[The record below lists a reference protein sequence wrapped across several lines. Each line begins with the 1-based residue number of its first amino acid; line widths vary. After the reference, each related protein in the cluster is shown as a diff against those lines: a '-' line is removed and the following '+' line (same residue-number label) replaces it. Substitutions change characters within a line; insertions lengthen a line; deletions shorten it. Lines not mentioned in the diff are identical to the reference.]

1 MAGIYIHIPFCNSKC
16 AYCGFYSLPS
26 LKLKE
31 QFWEALKAEIV
42 ARKDYLKQ
50 RSHCGLDPQS
60 PALKGNHDM
69 PPINTIYFGGGTP
82 SLLSIKEISELLH
95 LIKETYP
102 VAENAEITLETNPDT
117 LSLEYLEGLRQRGVN
132 RLSIGIQSFF
142 DNDLKYLSRRHDSQ
156 HARQCIDWAKQAGFS
171 NISIDLIYGLP
182 TSNAEQWNRNLDL
195 FFALNIP
202 HISAYALTLEP
213 NAILTK
219 QIELGKV
226 HPVNE
231 EDALRDYDILCQR
244 AKENGYLHYE
254 ISNFC
259 RREMHSKHNASYW
272 FGTPYIGFGPSAHS
286 FDGTSRQWNVSSVE
300 RYCEVFST
308 ASRHCEEERRSN
320 PDKAAIDSSLLEAC
334 RQTLLRRGDEGT
346 GWSRAW
352 KICFWSRLG
361 DGDHAYRLLKNL
373 LQPAIDST
381 GRHHAGTYPN
391 LFCAHPPFQ
400 IDGNLGGTAGI
411 AEMLLQSHNGD
422 IELLPALPS
431 VWKSGHFKGLCAR
444 GNMVVECTW
453 KDGKVTRYK
462 VTSR

>member
-60 PALKGNHDM
+60 PSLLQSHHT

-82 SLLSIKEISELLH
+82 SLLSIKEIGELLQ

-102 VAENAEITLETNPDT
+102 VAENAEITLEANPDT
-117 LSLEYLEGLRQRGVN
+117 LSLPYLEGLRQLGVN

-195 FFALNIP
+195 FFALDLP
-202 HISAYALTLEP
+202 HLSAYALTLEP

-226 HPVNE
+226 QPVNE
-231 EDALRDYDILCQR
+231 EDALRDYEILSQR
-244 AKENGYLHYE
+244 AAENGYLHYE

-259 RREMHSKHNASYW
+259 RCGMHSKHNASYW
-272 FGTPYIGFGPSAHS
+272 FWTPYLGFGPSAHS

-300 RYCEVFST
+300 RYCIRVPEPVEGPFYEKEILSLEQQYDEYVMLRLRTHWGIDLKWLKREMGERFST
-308 ASRHCEEERRSN
+308 YCEQHAQPLIAQGRLSQTREFLYLTDQQMLFADGVAEE
-320 PDKAAIDSSLLEAC
+320 L
-334 RQTLLRRGDEGT
+334 
-346 GWSRAW
+346 
-352 KICFWSRLG
+352 FW
-361 DGDHAYRLLKNL
+361 
-373 LQPAIDST
+373 
-381 GRHHAGTYPN
+381 
-391 LFCAHPPFQ
+391 
-400 IDGNLGGTAGI
+400 
-411 AEMLLQSHNGD
+411 E
-422 IELLPALPS
+422 
-431 VWKSGHFKGLCAR
+431 
-444 GNMVVECTW
+444 
-453 KDGKVTRYK
+453 
-462 VTSR
+462 

>member
-1 MAGIYIHIPFCNSKC
+1 MAGVYIHIPFCNSKC

-26 LKLKE
+26 LKLKDR
-31 QFWEALKAEIV
+31 FLEALKAEIV
-42 ARKDYLKQ
+42 ERKDYLQ
-50 RSHCGLDPQS
+50 RGPHCGLDPQS

-102 VAENAEITLETNPDT
+102 IAENAEITLEANPDT
-117 LSLEYLEGLRQRGVN
+117 LSLEYLEGLLQLGVN

-142 DNDLKYLSRRHDSQ
+142 DNDLKYLSRRHDSH

-202 HISAYALTLEP
+202 HLSAYALTLEP

-226 HPVNE
+226 QPVNE

-286 FDGTSRQWNVSSVE
+286 YDGTSRQWNVSSVE

-320 PDKAAIDSSLLEAC
+320 PDKELQYLDCFVPRNDAKRVQDSVLEVEQLTLEQQYDEYVMLRLRTHWGIDLKWLKREMGEHVSTYCKQHAQPLIAQGRLS
-334 RQTLLRRGDEGT
+334 QTREFLYLTDEQMLFADGV
-346 GWSRAW
+346 AEEL
-352 KICFWSRLG
+352 FW
-361 DGDHAYRLLKNL
+361 
-373 LQPAIDST
+373 
-381 GRHHAGTYPN
+381 
-391 LFCAHPPFQ
+391 
-400 IDGNLGGTAGI
+400 
-411 AEMLLQSHNGD
+411 E
-422 IELLPALPS
+422 
-431 VWKSGHFKGLCAR
+431 
-444 GNMVVECTW
+444 
-453 KDGKVTRYK
+453 
-462 VTSR
+462 

>member
-26 LKLKE
+26 LKPKDCFL
-31 QFWEALKAEIV
+31 EALKAEIV
-42 ARKDYLKQ
+42 ERKDDLKQ

-60 PALKGNHDM
+60 PSLLESHYT

-82 SLLSIKEISELLH
+82 SLLSLKEIGELLH
-95 LIKETYP
+95 LINVHYP
-102 VAENAEITLETNPDT
+102 VASNAEITLEANPDT
-117 LSLEYLEGLRQRGVN
+117 LSLDYLKGLRQLGVN

-195 FFALNIP
+195 FFALDLP
-202 HISAYALTLEP
+202 HLSAYALTLEP

-226 HPVNE
+226 PPVNE
-231 EDALRDYDILCQR
+231 EDALRDYEILCQR
-244 AKENGYLHYE
+244 AAENGYLHYE

-259 RREMHSKHNASYW
+259 KSGMHSKHNASYW

-300 RYCEVFST
+300 RYCVRVPEPVEGPFYEKEILSLEQQYDEYIMLRLRTHWGIDLKWLKREMGERFST
-308 ASRHCEEERRSN
+308 YCEQHAQPLIAQGRLSQTREFLYLTDKQMLFADGVAEE
-320 PDKAAIDSSLLEAC
+320 L
-334 RQTLLRRGDEGT
+334 
-346 GWSRAW
+346 
-352 KICFWSRLG
+352 FW
-361 DGDHAYRLLKNL
+361 
-373 LQPAIDST
+373 
-381 GRHHAGTYPN
+381 
-391 LFCAHPPFQ
+391 
-400 IDGNLGGTAGI
+400 
-411 AEMLLQSHNGD
+411 E
-422 IELLPALPS
+422 
-431 VWKSGHFKGLCAR
+431 
-444 GNMVVECTW
+444 
-453 KDGKVTRYK
+453 
-462 VTSR
+462 

>member
-60 PALKGNHDM
+60 PSLLQSHHT

-82 SLLSIKEISELLH
+82 SLLSIKEIGELLQ

-102 VAENAEITLETNPDT
+102 VAENAEITLEANPDT
-117 LSLEYLEGLRQRGVN
+117 LSLPYLEGLRQLGVN

-142 DNDLKYLSRRHDSQ
+142 NNDLKYLSRRHDSQ

-195 FFALNIP
+195 FFALDLP
-202 HISAYALTLEP
+202 HLSAYALTLEP

-226 HPVNE
+226 QPVNE
-231 EDALRDYDILCQR
+231 EDALRDYEILSQR
-244 AKENGYLHYE
+244 AAENGYLHYE

-259 RREMHSKHNASYW
+259 RCGMHSKHNASYW
-272 FGTPYIGFGPSAHS
+272 FWTPYLGFGPSAHS

-300 RYCEVFST
+300 RYCIRVPEPVEGPFYEKEILSLEQQYDEYVMLRLRTHWGIDLKWLKREMGERFST
-308 ASRHCEEERRSN
+308 YCEQHAQPLIAQGRLSQTREFLYLTDQQMLFADGVAEE
-320 PDKAAIDSSLLEAC
+320 L
-334 RQTLLRRGDEGT
+334 
-346 GWSRAW
+346 
-352 KICFWSRLG
+352 FW
-361 DGDHAYRLLKNL
+361 
-373 LQPAIDST
+373 
-381 GRHHAGTYPN
+381 
-391 LFCAHPPFQ
+391 
-400 IDGNLGGTAGI
+400 
-411 AEMLLQSHNGD
+411 E
-422 IELLPALPS
+422 
-431 VWKSGHFKGLCAR
+431 
-444 GNMVVECTW
+444 
-453 KDGKVTRYK
+453 
-462 VTSR
+462 